1 MLERKTIETT
11 IGKGFAD
18 RLDEYIMPNLAITRR
33 AMVEDLG
40 CANFIA
46 AARLDKVLR
55 RLGIDSPAKLFKTN
69 PLDLARCKGIG
80 ESAIFVAMCFLDATQ
95 YNVEEWWGWKETN
108 ELKFSSFKHNA
119 IRKARKSKHVA

>member
-1 MLERKTIETT
+1 MLTRAQVEKT

-18 RLDEYIMPNLAITRR
+18 KLDEYIMPNLAITRR
-33 AMVEDLG
+33 AMVENLG

-46 AARLDKVLR
+46 AARLDKALK
-55 RLGIDSPAKLFKTN
+55 RLGVDSPAKLFKTN
-69 PLDLARCKGIG
+69 PFDLARLRGIG
-80 ESAIFVAMCFLDATQ
+80 EGAIFVAMCFLDATQ

-108 ELKFSSFKHNA
+108 KVKFSSFKHHA